1 MGKGT
6 IILAYSGGLDTSIC
20 IPLLKERYDY
30 DRVVTVA
37 VNVGQRDEEIDVATK
52 KGKKL
57 ADKHYTID
65 VREKFVANHI
75 FPAIKANG
83 SYEGYPMGTSLARPL
98 IAEEV
103 VKVARKEKAT
113 AIAHGCTG
121 KGNDQLRFD
130 FIIRAAGFDV
140 VAPIREQNLTRDW
153 EIGYAK
159 DHNIPVPVKKDKPWS
174 MDENCWS
181 RSIEGGRLE
190 EPDFHPPEE
199 IYLWTVSPENAPAK
213 PEKITLTFAKGVPV
227 AINGKKFSGIDLIN
241 RLNVLAGKHGIGRN
255 DMIEDRI
262 LGLKARENYEH
273 PAATVILAAHRDL
286 EGLVLTRSELAF
298 KRMVDDK
305 WSELAYKGLVYEP
318 LYAALN
324 AFIDTTQE
332 RVNGKVDLELY
343 KGSVRILGRSSPQAI
358 YSGDLVSF
366 DSSSI
371 DQCDAIGVSRY
382 FGIQARLVHAM
393 TTKAAK
399 KTGKK

>member
-6 IILAYSGGLDTSIC
+6 IVLAYSGGLDTSIC

-52 KGKKL
+52 KGEKL

-65 VREKFVANHI
+65 AREKFVKEHI
-75 FPAIKANG
+75 FPAIRANG

-103 VKVARKEKAT
+103 VKIAQKEHAT
-113 AIAHGCTG
+113 AIGHGCTG

-130 FIIRAAGFDV
+130 FIIRSAGLEV
-140 VAPIREQNLTRDW
+140 VAPIRELNLTRDW
-153 EIGYAK
+153 EIDYAK
-159 DHNIPVPVKKDKPWS
+159 KHKIPVPVKKDKPWS

-181 RSIEGGRLE
+181 RSIEGGQLE
-190 EPDFHPPEE
+190 DPAYHPPEE
-199 IYLWTVSPENAPAK
+199 IYLWTVSPLKAKDK
-213 PEKITLTFAKGVPV
+213 PEKLTISFAEGIPV
-227 AINGKKFSGIDLIN
+227 SLNGKKLGGYELIQK
-241 RLNVLAGKHGIGRN
+241 LNVLAGSHGIGRN

-273 PAATVILAAHRDL
+273 PAATVILTAHRDL
-286 EGLVLTRSELAF
+286 EALTLTRQELVF
-298 KRMVDDK
+298 KRGVDDK

-324 AFIDTTQE
+324 AFIETTQK
-332 RVNGKVDLELY
+332 RVNGSVDLELY
-343 KGSVRILGRSSPQAI
+343 KGSVRVLGRSSPNAI
-358 YSGDLVSF
+358 YSNDLVSF
-366 DSSSI
+366 DSASI
-371 DQCDAIGVSRY
+371 DQCHAIGVSQY
-382 FGIQARLVHAM
+382 FGIQARLVRQM
-393 TTKAAK
+393 QRK
-399 KTGKK
+399 KK

>member
-6 IILAYSGGLDTSIC
+6 IVLAYSGGLDTSIC
-20 IPLLKERYDY
+20 IPFLKERYDY
-30 DRVVTVA
+30 DRVITVA

-52 KGKKL
+52 KGRKL
-57 ADKHYTID
+57 ADRHYTID
-65 VREKFVANHI
+65 VRKRFVEEHI
-75 FPAIKANG
+75 FPAIRANG

-103 VKVARKEKAT
+103 VKIAKKERAA

-130 FIIRAAGFDV
+130 FIIRAAGLEV
-140 VAPIREQNLTRDW
+140 IAPIREQNLTRDW
-153 EIGYAK
+153 EIEYAK
-159 DHNIPVPVKKDKPWS
+159 EHRIPVPVKKSKPWS

-190 EPDFHPPEE
+190 DPSFHPPEE
-199 IYLWTVSPENAPAK
+199 IYLWTVSPEKAPAK
-213 PEKITLTFAKGVPV
+213 PEKITLAFSMGIPV
-227 AINGKKFSGIDLIN
+227 ALNGKKLSGYDLIQK
-241 RLNVLAGKHGIGRN
+241 LNILAGRHGVGRN

-273 PAATVILAAHRDL
+273 PAATVILAAHHDL
-286 EGLVLTRSELAF
+286 ESLVLTRQELAF

-332 RVNGKVDLELY
+332 RVNGSVDLELY
-343 KGSVRILGRSSPQAI
+343 KGSVRVLGRSSPQAI

-371 DQCDAIGVSRY
+371 DQCHAIGVSQY

-393 TTKAAK
+393 KQK
-399 KTGKK
+399 KVQRK